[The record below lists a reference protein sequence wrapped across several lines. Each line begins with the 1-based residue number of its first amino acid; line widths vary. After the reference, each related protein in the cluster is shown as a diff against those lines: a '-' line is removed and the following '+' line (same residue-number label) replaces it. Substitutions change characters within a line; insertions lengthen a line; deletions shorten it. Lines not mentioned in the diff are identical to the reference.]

1 MEVSESWIRKQAT
14 KLQLTIKEAAEFVGK
29 GQQYVRVGLQTG
41 RLKFGT
47 AIPKFKDEKDEQARR
62 RAGKHNWDYD
72 IQRIQVEKYVGIT
85 YEEFLK
91 MKYDALVMVNSKNEE
106 VKKQIEGR
114 KIKNRIK
121 KFAKKVGL
129 SK

>member
-1 MEVSESWIRKQAT
+1 MRKQTPKIKGTAIPERKKAMEVSESWIRKQAT

-91 MKYDALVMVNSKNEE
+91 MKFGG
-106 VKKQIEGR
+106 I
-114 KIKNRIK
+114 
-121 KFAKKVGL
+121 
-129 SK
+129 

>member
-1 MEVSESWIRKQAT
+1 MKTNTKKLRDGNPGKEKTMEVSESWIRKQAT
-14 KLQLTIKEAAEFVGK
+14 KLQLSIKEAAEFVGK
-29 GQQYVRVGLQTG
+29 GQQYVRVGLQKG

-47 AIPKFKDEKDEQARR
+47 AVPKFKDENEKEARR

-91 MKYDALVMVNSKNEE
+91 MKFGG
-106 VKKQIEGR
+106 I
-114 KIKNRIK
+114 
-121 KFAKKVGL
+121 
-129 SK
+129 

>member
-1 MEVSESWIRKQAT
+1 MKKQTPKKLRGGNPGKEKIMEVSESWIRKQAT
-14 KLQLTIKEAAEFVGK
+14 KLQLSIKETAEFMGK
-29 GQQYVRVGLQTG
+29 GQQYVRSGLQKG

-47 AIPKFKDEKDEQARR
+47 AVPKYKDEKEREARR

-91 MKYDALVMVNSKNEE
+91 MKFGGN
-106 VKKQIEGR
+106 
-114 KIKNRIK
+114 
-121 KFAKKVGL
+121 
-129 SK
+129 

>member
-14 KLQLTIKEAAEFVGK
+14 KLQ
-29 GQQYVRVGLQTG
+29 LQTG

-91 MKYDALVMVNSKNEE
+91 MKFGG
-106 VKKQIEGR
+106 I
-114 KIKNRIK
+114 
-121 KFAKKVGL
+121 
-129 SK
+129 

>member
-1 MEVSESWIRKQAT
+1 MNVVKGLSNEKTNTEKIKGRQSRKGKKTMEVSESWIRKQAT

-47 AIPKFKDEKDEQARR
+47 AIPKFKDENEREARK

-91 MKYDALVMVNSKNEE
+91 MKFGG
-106 VKKQIEGR
+106 I
-114 KIKNRIK
+114 
-121 KFAKKVGL
+121 
-129 SK
+129 

>member
-1 MEVSESWIRKQAT
+1 MEIKSNTKKLRDGNPGKEKTMEVSESWIRKQAT
-14 KLQLTIKEAAEFVGK
+14 KLQLSIKETAEFVGK

-91 MKYDALVMVNSKNEE
+91 MKFGG
-106 VKKQIEGR
+106 I
-114 KIKNRIK
+114 
-121 KFAKKVGL
+121 
-129 SK
+129 